1 MSTSRWISSAASFSW
16 IDPKTGLPEVDKG
29 GDPGDGIHR
38 DEVFAGAK
46 YRFANYLEAV
56 VDIDDKLGIVKAVAG
71 EASGMYRGPS
81 FLRLDSA
88 PVGRIGRSVSYTR
101 QQARFRQL
109 VGCRTESP
117 ERIGAGAGAVI
128 GAGAAVAG
136 VAAGA
141 KLGALAG
148 VWAGPPGMFIGAVAL
163 GTVGYF
169 AGREV
174 AEFASAFPPIW
185 TELEIVIGADR
196 SVRCSLISHSL
207 FPSLSFYGADC
218 ALTEGA
224 PATRLRR
231 QAYAHDGDDAHLK
244 AWKARGWGSTAAERH
259 GATPGNPWGMADPGP
274 VVGRPKP
281 LRELPLGYDG
291 DGR

>member
-1 MSTSRWISSAASFSW
+1 MSTSRLVSSAASFSW

-29 GDPGDGIHR
+29 GDPGASIHR

-56 VDIDDKLGIVKAVAG
+56 VDIDDKLGIVRAVAG

-88 PVGRIGRSVSYTR
+88 PVGSIGRSVAYTR

-117 ERIGAGAGAVI
+117 ERIGAGAGALV
-128 GAGAAVAG
+128 GAGAGVAG

-148 VWAGPPGMFIGAVAL
+148 AWAGPPGMFIGAVAL

-174 AEFASAFPPIW
+174 AELATAFPPIW
-185 TELEIVIGADR
+185 TELEIVVGADR
-196 SVRCSLISHSL
+196 SVRCSVISHSL
-207 FPSLSFYGADC
+207 FPSLSFYAADP
-218 ALTEGA
+218 ALKAAA
-224 PATRLRR
+224 PATRLGR
-231 QAYAHDGDDAHLK
+231 QAYAHDGNDARLK
-244 AWKARGWGSTAAERH
+244 AWKSRGWGLTAAGRE
-259 GATPGNPWGMADPGP
+259 GPTPGNPWGMADPGP
-274 VVGRPKP
+274 VIGAPRA

-291 DGR
+291 AGG